1 MSKKS
6 TPALAKKSP
15 ALPGGNDAEVA
26 AVGLRLLKQANE
38 GLLAAVALGF
48 WADWVKANLPS
59 GTFERWIEAHLQVT
73 ALTVWRWR
81 ATAKRMCELA
91 GIQVSRVKLFDFK
104 REQTPVHELLLLPD
118 GQVPAEHRAIIAK
131 LREVALEA
139 KSQRAV
145 IPKLIDGAATL
156 DLVQCE
162 DGADGLPTPK
172 RGRRKGEGG
181 ASKQQRAVA
190 AAQREEDHLADVTDQ
205 AEALATAML
214 ALGDDRHLGL
224 VDDALLARVT
234 EAHAT
239 LGDYLAELAERR
251 GGN

>member
-1 MSKKS
+1 MSKRPS
-6 TPALAKKSP
+6 PRPAPKTP

-91 GIQVSRVKLFDFK
+91 GVKVSREKLFDNK

-118 GQVPAEHRAIIAK
+118 RQVPAEHRAIIGK

-145 IPKLIDGAATL
+145 IPKLFDGAATL

-162 DGADGLPTPK
+162 DGPDGLPAPK

-181 ASKQQRAVA
+181 ASKTQRAVA
-190 AAQREEDHLADVTDQ
+190 AAQREEDHLADVTDR
-205 AEALATAML
+205 AEMLARDML
-214 ALGDDRHLGL
+214 ALADDRHLGL
-224 VDDALLARVT
+224 VDEALLARVAQ
-234 EAHAT
+234 AHAT
-239 LGDYLAELAERR
+239 LGDYLDDLAARR
-251 GGN
+251 GQH